1 MDVRFELSD
10 DVITAYDE
18 FKCRMQEIC
27 EWLAHWG
34 ESVLDTLKEMFEMF
48 YITKSP
54 LPNTPY
60 KPKFKKVIFDRRLKT
75 KHCRSNCK
83 RRNYGGRRDLKS

>member
-1 MDVRFELSD
+1 MDARLELWD

-18 FKCRMQEIC
+18 FTCRIQEIC
-27 EWLAHWG
+27 ESLAHWG
-34 ESVLDTLKEMFEMF
+34 ESVLDALKEISEMF
-48 YITKSP
+48 YITKPP

-83 RRNYGGRRDLKS
+83 RRDDGGQRDLKS